1 MDRVSVVIPC
11 HNQASY
17 LGAAI
22 VSVINQ
28 SYRPFE
34 IIIVDDGSND
44 GSDEVAASFGNEV
57 RLITQSNRGVA
68 AARNRGVAASGGD
81 VLAFL
86 DADDAWP
93 VESLARRLAVMVAAD
108 AELVFGRIRQC
119 LGRAAA
125 DAPSSAPELAGRLAG
140 AMLVRRQAFER
151 VGWFDE
157 RLRSAETVDWV
168 ARADDVALRQVSCEA
183 TVLFR
188 RVHSTNMMRNRAA
201 TDPNCLAALRSAV
214 VRRRA
219 RCSE

>member
-11 HNQASY
+11 HNHAGF
-17 LGAAI
+17 LRAAI
-22 VSVINQ
+22 VSALNQ

-44 GSDEVAASFGNEV
+44 DSAEVAASFRNQV

-68 AARNRGVAASGGD
+68 AARNRGVAASEGD

-93 VESLARRLAVMVAAD
+93 IESLACRLAVMAAAD

-119 LGRAAA
+119 LGRPAAS
-125 DAPSSAPELAGRLAG
+125 APSSGPEQPGRLAG
-140 AMLVRRQAFER
+140 AMLVTRPAFER

-157 RLRSAETVDWV
+157 GLRSAETVDWV
-168 ARADDVALRQVSCEA
+168 ARADEVALRQARCEA

-188 RVHSTNMMRNRAA
+188 RVHSTNMTRNRAA
-201 TDPNCLAALRSAV
+201 TDPNSLAVLRSAV
-214 VRRRA
+214 ARRRA
-219 RCSE
+219 QCSD